1 MGIFDKL
8 RKKNN
13 QPTSRSVTPNPTTKP
28 PFNLIISATKDGRCQ
43 IEFEDHKA
51 NDFKQFYDTT
61 RLIINGKPI
70 IIKGHTLYDC
80 DISWYGS
87 TDAIL
92 LGPEGEK
99 YGRRNQYENILA
111 EIDINQI
118 QIDGR
123 YCQFVMRQL
132 LNRKRVLRYLEKG
145 LRESPDTPCGK
156 YIGGVRYLE
165 EAKLDK
171 FFSCDVGL
179 AAHSLPEMVARR
191 EKHKQE
197 LESQKARQIAENRAK
212 IQELQNKIK
221 NLSER

>member
-156 YIGGVRYLE
+156 YIGGIQMTSNGYAKVFNQYIGNIAHNTNEMKMQREIYKRQE
-165 EAKLDK
+165 EQRK
-171 FFSCDVGL
+171 
-179 AAHSLPEMVARR
+179 AAE
-191 EKHKQE
+191 
-197 LESQKARQIAENRAK
+197 IAEKQQQIRDLQK
-212 IQELQNKIK
+212 QIEEL
-221 NLSER
+221 S